1 MLEKTSPSLWG
12 NDQNIYN
19 KNSRNW
25 NLLRC
30 TNAKKIAPGT
40 PNNQLKWMFG
50 ETTISILLPV
60 TLEELFR
67 PFCSLSD
74 EITGPRWWRENR
86 MFIHFLFYLCLL
98 KKMLVAGVWLS
109 TIGLYYKTRR
119 ACTPH
124 ENRCWSGGTW
134 LKTSFPIC
142 PPIVWAP
149 RGQFPLVCRLYFTA
163 LLHDQVSAAS
173 RFRAE
178 AFCRNIFPRFF
189 WTCGTFPS
197 CLSSGFMKLSLP
209 C

>member
-98 KKMLVAGVWLS
+98 KNACRGRLTIYYRSILQNAARMYSTWKSMLKWGHLAENLIPHLPAHCLS
-109 TIGLYYKTRR
+109 AKGSIPFSLPT
-119 ACTPH
+119 
-124 ENRCWSGGTW
+124 
-134 LKTSFPIC
+134 
-142 PPIVWAP
+142 
-149 RGQFPLVCRLYFTA
+149 
-163 LLHDQVSAAS
+163 LLHRTPTWSS
-173 RFRAE
+173 F
-178 AFCRNIFPRFF
+178 
-189 WTCGTFPS
+189 S
-197 CLSSGFMKLSLP
+197 CLSLQSRSIL
-209 C
+209 

>member
-1 MLEKTSPSLWG
+1 MSRAVWCNRGHPGQRCNNTGSSYEPSVEQKTCNSKTKELDSLSRPHVARTQAMLEKTSPSLWG

-98 KKMLVAGVWLS
+98 KK
-109 TIGLYYKTRR
+109 
-119 ACTPH
+119 
-124 ENRCWSGGTW
+124 
-134 LKTSFPIC
+134 
-142 PPIVWAP
+142 
-149 RGQFPLVCRLYFTA
+149 
-163 LLHDQVSAAS
+163 
-173 RFRAE
+173 
-178 AFCRNIFPRFF
+178 
-189 WTCGTFPS
+189 
-197 CLSSGFMKLSLP
+197 CLSRAFDYLL
-209 C
+209 